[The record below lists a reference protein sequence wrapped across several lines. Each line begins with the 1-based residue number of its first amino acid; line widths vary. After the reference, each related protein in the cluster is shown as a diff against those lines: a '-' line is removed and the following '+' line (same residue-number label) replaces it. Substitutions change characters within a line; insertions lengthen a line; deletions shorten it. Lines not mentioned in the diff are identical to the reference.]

1 MCARG
6 WQLFLWFCVLM
17 HSCLLSYHD
26 ALTALGE
33 SSEDE
38 AETTHSPA
46 ATGGGAGGG
55 ADSSGNETRMGWS
68 ERVRAGIL
76 EYKAG
81 RDAASAAPT
90 TSFVQK
96 RQRSQVMP
104 DEVSESFDPA
114 KHAAIEKNVKAEKVR
129 VM

>member
-1 MCARG
+1 MYRN
-6 WQLFLWFCVLM
+6 
-17 HSCLLSYHD
+17 

-38 AETTHSPA
+38 AETTHSQA
-46 ATGGGAGGG
+46 AAGGG
-55 ADSSGNETRMGWS
+55 PGSGAGSSGNEPRMGLS

-96 RQRSQVMP
+96 RQRSQVMA

-114 KHAAIEKNVKAEKVR
+114 RHAAIEKNVKAEKVR